1 MEYKIKKAKIKK
13 MSLEVEMEEIIFPEN
28 ASPITN
34 DVTKKSDQLIHED
47 LRVAFDKLKPHLVL
61 ICEQIESDSIQASK
75 LDTSPMAYN
84 GILDNVQI
92 SGFVIGGD
100 DNQGVTII
108 GSKNIDLGTLNII
121 SPFVKYDSDY
131 QHGNELAIAIDACVY
146 EVEQYLFE
154 GKCAVKQMELPFYG
168 EGNEEN

>member
-47 LRVAFDKLKPHLVL
+47 LRAAFDKLKPHLVL
-61 ICEQIESDSIQASK
+61 ICEQKYAKELSQMQDLKSFDVN
-75 LDTSPMAYN
+75 L
-84 GILDNVQI
+84 LDNIQI

-100 DNQGVTII
+100 DNSGVTII

-154 GKCAVKQMELPFYG
+154 GKCAVKQMELPFDG